1 MKIQD
6 TQSPPPPPPPPPAG
20 IAVGNLTPRNGS
32 GNFDTFTGTFTHGG
46 GINQIYLGYML
57 FLPTPN
63 VVNYTATGTCLVE
76 YNRIS
81 RGMRLIDNAG
91 TGWLGPIEGIPVGT
105 PNARLANNQ
114 CSINVQTASA
124 TLSGNTMSVTVSV
137 DFNNSMGPILGTFLQ
152 SLDVNGIWTGMTQ
165 ISNWQLPNATRTRSG
180 PFISGLQSSTNAG
193 SSATYSLTAS
203 HTSGFGSLVVMHVR
217 ISSEIVDKPAC
228 HLVYFPTPNTLNL
241 INDAGTALVSPTDVP
256 PGSGTPL
263 SNSVCTL
270 NPAAVVATKGG
281 TSATVNLPVT
291 FNPAT
296 FGGLKNVYVN
306 AFDNTGLLSHWV
318 QLGTLTVQ

>member
-1 MKIQD
+1 
-6 TQSPPPPPPPPPAG
+6 
-20 IAVGNLTPRNGS
+20 
-32 GNFDTFTGTFTHGG
+32 
-46 GINQIYLGYML
+46 ML

-114 CSINVQTASA
+114 CSVNVQTASA

-152 SLDVNGIWTGMTQ
+152 SLDVNGIWTGMTK
-165 ISNWQLPNATRTRSG
+165 ISNWQTPQRDTDTIG
-180 PFISGLQSSTNAG
+180 PLHRRLAASTDAG

-228 HLVYFPTPNTLNL
+228 HLVYFPIPDTLNL

-256 PGSGTPL
+256 TGSGTPL

-281 TSATVNLPVT
+281 TAATVNLPVT
-291 FNPAT
+291 FKPSYFRWAQERLRKR
-296 FGGLKNVYVN
+296 F
-306 AFDNTGLLSHWV
+306 
-318 QLGTLTVQ
+318 

>member
-1 MKIQD
+1 
-6 TQSPPPPPPPPPAG
+6 
-20 IAVGNLTPRNGS
+20 
-32 GNFDTFTGTFTHGG
+32 
-46 GINQIYLGYML
+46 ML

-114 CSINVQTASA
+114 CSVNVQTASA

-165 ISNWQLPNATRTRSG
+165 ISNWRLPNATRTRSG
-180 PFISGLQSSTNAG
+180 PSSSTGLQASTDAG

-228 HLVYFPTPNTLNL
+228 HLVYFPIPNTLNL

-256 PGSGTPL
+256 TGTGHSAFKQRMHSEPG
-263 SNSVCTL
+263 CCR
-270 NPAAVVATKGG
+270 
-281 TSATVNLPVT
+281 
-291 FNPAT
+291 
-296 FGGLKNVYVN
+296 
-306 AFDNTGLLSHWV
+306 SH
-318 QLGTLTVQ
+318 QRRYIRHGRTYP

>member
-1 MKIQD
+1 
-6 TQSPPPPPPPPPAG
+6 
-20 IAVGNLTPRNGS
+20 
-32 GNFDTFTGTFTHGG
+32 
-46 GINQIYLGYML
+46 
-57 FLPTPN
+57 
-63 VVNYTATGTCLVE
+63 
-76 YNRIS
+76 
-81 RGMRLIDNAG
+81 
-91 TGWLGPIEGIPVGT
+91 
-105 PNARLANNQ
+105 
-114 CSINVQTASA
+114 
-124 TLSGNTMSVTVSV
+124 
-137 DFNNSMGPILGTFLQ
+137 
-152 SLDVNGIWTGMTQ
+152 
-165 ISNWQLPNATRTRSG
+165 
-180 PFISGLQSSTNAG
+180 
-193 SSATYSLTAS
+193 
-203 HTSGFGSLVVMHVR
+203 MHVR